1 MNMPLGKGRIDT
13 APPPPRDFAGPVLVS
28 DAASDEQ
35 RVIESVRA
43 GNQEA
48 FGVLV
53 QRYLPRALALAM
65 RILRH
70 HEDAEDLV
78 QDAFLSA
85 LRHIDKFEPTRP
97 IWPWMSRIIVNR
109 GFDLAAAR
117 SLRFTEVL
125 GNDAADQASSPALD
139 TERSEFYEQVRAAVA
154 ALPPRRRLVIQLF
167 ELEGYSVAEI
177 SELLESAPAT
187 VRWHIHMARQQ
198 LRIALAHVHGAT
210 G

>member
-1 MNMPLGKGRIDT
+1 MPLGKGRIET
-13 APPPPRDFAGPVLVS
+13 APPPPREFAGLILVC
-28 DAASDEQ
+28 DAALEEQ
-35 RVIESVRA
+35 RLIESVRA
-43 GNQEA
+43 GDREA
-48 FGVLV
+48 FGALV

-85 LRHIDKFEPTRP
+85 VRHIDQFEPTRP
-97 IWPWMSRIIVNR
+97 FWPWMSRIIVNR

-125 GNDAADQASSPALD
+125 GDDAADQASSPAVD
-139 TERSEFYEQVRAAVA
+139 AERSEFHEQVRTAVA
-154 ALPPRRRLVIQLF
+154 TLPPRQRLVIQLF

-177 SELLESAPAT
+177 SELLDSAPPT

-198 LRIALAHVHGAT
+198 LRKALSHVHGAT
-210 G
+210 A

>member
-28 DAASDEQ
+28 DAALEEQ
-35 RVIESVRA
+35 RVIELVRA

-85 LRHIDKFEPTRP
+85 VRHIDKFEPTRP
-97 IWPWMSRIIVNR
+97 FWPWMARIIVNR

>member
-1 MNMPLGKGRIDT
+1 MNMPLGKGRSET
-13 APPPPRDFAGPVLVS
+13 APPPPREFAGPVLVS
-28 DAASDEQ
+28 DAALEEQ

-85 LRHIDKFEPTRP
+85 VRHIDQFEPTRP
-97 IWPWMSRIIVNR
+97 FWPWMSRIIVNR

-125 GNDAADQASSPALD
+125 GDDAADQASSPALD
-139 TERSEFYEQVRAAVA
+139 TERSEFYEQVRTAMA